1 MGLYKPGN
9 YTDESQTLEEVELLN
24 DIGGMLTAGGTEVT
38 LVPEIQSHRFRKNFW

>member
-9 YTDESQTLEEVELLN
+9 YTDKSQTLEEVELLD